1 MKKKIFL
8 ASLIFLAGA
17 FSSHLEKQEVWAGEC
32 KGNCGNWENQC
43 GGDLPFP
50 LPSDFPW
57 PTLKHCPKPTSH
69 PTPTPTTPPEH
80 TPTPTPTH
88 PPEVTLTPS
97 PTPTP
102 TPPGEEPTPTPTPTS
117 PPVGGPPSAGDGGG
131 GGGAAAAPAQCSAAI
146 PGGAP
151 TLSISSVTPSQTIIS
166 WMAVS
171 PVTHYAIVYGTSPGN
186 YLFGVSNTG
195 NTNSFTI
202 GSLDPGKNYCF
213 AVRGVNDCTSGPL
226 SNEVCL
232 GGQVLGAAI
241 GEGQVLGLSTTSG
254 FSPFES
260 LLTIIGMV
268 WIFVGGRFFALAKR
282 N

>member
-1 MKKKIFL
+1 MKKKILL
-8 ASLIFLAGA
+8 ALIIFLAGA

-88 PPEVTLTPS
+88 HPEVTLTPS

-131 GGGAAAAPAQCSAAI
+131 GGGAAPYSCGAVVPTSAPNLTSVSLAGAGQMSLSWAAVL
-146 PGGAP
+146 GA
-151 TLSISSVTPSQTIIS
+151 
-166 WMAVS
+166 
-171 PVTHYAIVYGTSPGN
+171 THYALSYGPTPGN
-186 YLFGVSNTG
+186 YLYGVANTG
-195 NTNSFTI
+195 NITSFTV
-202 GSLDPGKNYCF
+202 GGLDPGKNYCF
-213 AVRGVNDCTSGPL
+213 VVRGVNDCAPGPL
-226 SNEVCL
+226 SNELCS

-241 GEGQVLGLSTTSG
+241 GEGQVLGLSTTSSS
-254 FSPFES
+254 SPFES